1 MNRADAR
8 EPLAGRRAIGW
19 GLVAL
24 GLVTVV
30 AMAAHGAAWSKA
42 GDGEE
47 RALPHAVAV
56 SGVVVAAVVA
66 ALLFVLSLARVGARE
81 TPQERRRRWMA
92 AFVFIAIL
100 VAISLARQLV
110 FPSEP
115 GDRANPPAT
124 QPPPG
129 QQVGGSGNDGGG
141 SPTWWP
147 LAIVGLG
154 TAAALVAATARRNR
168 APASAPADDTATI
181 ALLEAS
187 LDDLRSEPDPR
198 RAVVAAY
205 ARMEGGLGAS
215 GFARDPAETPTEYLG
230 RAQTV
235 GADGPLR
242 SHPIAVR
249 ALAELTGLAEHARFS
264 TLTIDEPMRARAIDA
279 LEELRRSLRPDVALP
294 EVQPEKQFGPV
305 R

>member
-1 MNRADAR
+1 
-8 EPLAGRRAIGW
+8 
-19 GLVAL
+19 
-24 GLVTVV
+24 
-30 AMAAHGAAWSKA
+30 MAAHGAAWSKA
-42 GDGEE
+42 GDGEV
-47 RALPHAVAV
+47 RSLPHAVTL
-56 SGVVVAAVVA
+56 SGTIVAGLVA

-92 AFVFIAIL
+92 AFAFIAIL

-115 GDRANPPAT
+115 ADRSNPPAT

-129 QQVGGSGNDGGG
+129 EQVGAASNDGGG

-168 APASAPADDTATI
+168 STASEPGIDTATV
-181 ALLEAS
+181 AMLEAS

-205 ARMEGGLGAS
+205 ARTEGGLAAS
-215 GFARDPAETPTEYLG
+215 GFARNPSETPTEYLG

-235 GADGPLR
+235 GAEGPLASR
-242 SHPIAVR
+242 PIAVR

-264 TLTIDEPMRARAIDA
+264 TIAIDETMRARAIDA
-279 LEELRRSLRPDVALP
+279 LEELRRSLRRPDVETP
-294 EVQPEKQFGPV
+294 EPQLETQSRMVT
-305 R
+305 